1 MKTFKIFALG
11 AVALLG
17 TLLTASAKDLVI
29 LHTNDTHS
37 LIEPGADGM
46 GGVLQR
52 KAIIDS
58 VRAAEKN
65 VVLVDAGDVV
75 QGTLYFKYF
84 KGDVEYPLMNMMDYD
99 VRILGNHEFDNGL
112 DELAK
117 YYKDAKG
124 ARLSANYDFSNT
136 PAKGIFEPYTIK
148 KIDGKKIGFIGINID
163 PASLISKQNYEGLV
177 YRDAIEEANK
187 TAALLKKKGCDLVVA
202 VTHIGYVKENEK
214 PTDIELAEASK
225 DIDIIIGGHSHT
237 LLMPGD
243 ESKPHLF
250 PNADGR
256 PVLVVQT
263 GKSGRYLGYIKV
275 DLDKLK
281 SETPADYDYQLIPV
295 TDRFPE
301 AAFDK
306 RIVSFLEPYKARV
319 DSVNNRVIA
328 HSAYDLSNRERT
340 GGYPNWIAD
349 FASWY
354 GDVVTDSLRSAGVD
368 IAPVDFAIMNV
379 GGIRASMPKGD
390 VTEGQ
395 ILSTFPFAN
404 HMVITRVKGSDIKDA
419 LSVAARKGGEGVS
432 KEVRVVS
439 DADGKLRE
447 VYIDMEPLDPERE
460 YNVMTID
467 YVAQGNDDLTG
478 FGRGELLWSDPQEMS
493 AQVMRYVN
501 LLTEMGLPIAPDLA
515 PRFVTA
521 VQIP

>member
-163 PASLISKQNYEGLV
+163 PTSLISKQNYEGLV

-250 PNADGR
+250 PSIPSSSLTYSKIENSEAGSSIISAYNLFNVHCCVFTFL
-256 PVLVVQT
+256 PAGFPTLT
-263 GKSGRYLGYIKV
+263 GNF
-275 DLDKLK
+275 LK
-281 SETPADYDYQLIPV
+281 S
-295 TDRFPE
+295 R
-301 AAFDK
+301 
-306 RIVSFLEPYKARV
+306 
-319 DSVNNRVIA
+319 
-328 HSAYDLSNRERT
+328 
-340 GGYPNWIAD
+340 
-349 FASWY
+349 
-354 GDVVTDSLRSAGVD
+354 
-368 IAPVDFAIMNV
+368 
-379 GGIRASMPKGD
+379 
-390 VTEGQ
+390 
-395 ILSTFPFAN
+395 
-404 HMVITRVKGSDIKDA
+404 
-419 LSVAARKGGEGVS
+419 
-432 KEVRVVS
+432 
-439 DADGKLRE
+439 
-447 VYIDMEPLDPERE
+447 
-460 YNVMTID
+460 
-467 YVAQGNDDLTG
+467 
-478 FGRGELLWSDPQEMS
+478 
-493 AQVMRYVN
+493 
-501 LLTEMGLPIAPDLA
+501 LPS
-515 PRFVTA
+515 
-521 VQIP
+521 